1 MSVLFKAAGVVSA
14 KRGKEKFMKK
24 ALVFILVLVVIVPT
38 TACRM
43 DSDEDR
49 IRQLL
54 SDIQAAGEKKDI
66 RAFMNPISKDYHDP
80 QGFNYEGIRALV
92 FGYFLRWGKISV
104 YISHSNIS
112 VDDGTAKARLQ
123 TVLTGGEKTGGL
135 SGIIPQSLG
144 MWDFDITLQKETQGW
159 RVTSAVWK
167 EAEYLI
173 PDD

>member
-1 MSVLFKAAGVVSA
+1 M
-14 KRGKEKFMKK
+14 
-24 ALVFILVLVVIVPT
+24 
-38 TACRM
+38 
-43 DSDEDR
+43 
-49 IRQLL
+49 
-54 SDIQAAGEKKDI
+54 
-66 RAFMNPISKDYHDP
+66 
-80 QGFNYEGIRALV
+80 
-92 FGYFLRWGKISV
+92 
-104 YISHSNIS
+104 
-112 VDDGTAKARLQ
+112 DDGTAKARLQ

>member
-1 MSVLFKAAGVVSA
+1 VSKQKGVIMKRAAAFFLLFIIVASLVSC
-14 KRGKEKFMKK
+14 RKE
-24 ALVFILVLVVIVPT
+24 
-38 TACRM
+38 
-43 DSDEDR
+43 SDEDR
-49 IRQLL
+49 IRQIVA
-54 SDIQAAGEKKDI
+54 DIQTAGEKKDI
-66 RAFMNPISKDYHDP
+66 RAFMNHISKDYHDP

-144 MWDFDITLQKETQGW
+144 MWDFDITLQRETQGW